1 MYRDIRNLFEDKEE
15 KESYYKP
22 AKVSNFWGENYIEY
36 ESKAD
41 RNKTLSFE
49 KYVNKVRPYF

>member
-1 MYRDIRNLFEDKEE
+1 MYRDIRNLSEDKEE

-22 AKVSNFWGENYIEY
+22 AKVSNYIEY
-36 ESKAD
+36 ESNAD